1 MGRHVL
7 ACEGHS
13 WCSGGHVAGWVL
25 LALAVGVVLI
35 AVAWRLLVRYYYTER
50 DRPAR
55 RPRRRP

>member
-1 MGRHVL
+1 ML

-25 LALAVGVVLI
+25 LALAAGVVLI

-50 DRPAR
+50 ERPAK